1 MPRNA
6 FYSTNHIRSFLHHP
20 FLVMLTIRFR
30 LPGTVRADR
39 PVQQPIA
46 MLPCA
51 ELRADIMLAAMP
63 DPAVLYVAF
72 PPVAVTPAA

>member
-1 MPRNA
+1 
-6 FYSTNHIRSFLHHP
+6 
-20 FLVMLTIRFR
+20 MLTIGFR
-30 LPGTVRADR
+30 LPGTVRANR
-39 PVQQPIA
+39 PVQHPVG

-63 DPAVLYVAF
+63 DPAILYVAF